1 MDKHQWAWYVE
12 GTRILFGLLI
22 FLLPLQNGGWETS
35 LALLYTTGVLYFGIS
50 TIGLLAVVFTQNRN
64 EQLT

>member
-1 MDKHQWAWYVE
+1 
-12 GTRILFGLLI
+12 LI

-35 LALLYTTGVLYFGIS
+35 LALLYTTGVLYFGSS